1 MDDMMTE
8 IFGPVIHGYSREK
21 ALRDGELVDV
31 GDDLARE
38 VTRQF
43 PLALTRAAHEEA
55 VAWNHGPH
63 QDETGRLRD
72 VLHMARRS
80 MLTNPGRERA
90 DFRVLRVPNRPGAT
104 RALALTLSVVIGPG
118 DDGNPVITVMLP
130 DED

>member
-31 GDDLARE
+31 GDLARE

-43 PLALTRAAHEEA
+43 PLALTLAAHEEA
-55 VAWNHGPH
+55 VAWSHGPG

-72 VLHMARRS
+72 VLHLARYA

-90 DFRVLRVPNRPGAT
+90 DFQVLRVPNVAGAT
-104 RALALTLSVVIGPG
+104 RAESVTLSVVVGPG
-118 DDGNPVITVMLP
+118 EDGTPVITVMLP
-130 DED
+130 TEE